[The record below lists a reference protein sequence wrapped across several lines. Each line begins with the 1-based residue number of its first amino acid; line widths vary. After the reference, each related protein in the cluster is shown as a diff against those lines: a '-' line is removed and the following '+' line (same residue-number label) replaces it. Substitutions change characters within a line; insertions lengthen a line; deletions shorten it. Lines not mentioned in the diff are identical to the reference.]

1 MWLNFLV
8 NLERINEGNN
18 MWIRLE
24 GKLPKPL
31 VESCR
36 AVAVKY
42 NNDSVSI
49 KEVSK
54 DLLYLHDMSRII
66 KYYRIIQ

>member
-1 MWLNFLV
+1 MWTK
-8 NLERINEGNN
+8 
-18 MWIRLE
+18 LE

-31 VESCR
+31 IESCR